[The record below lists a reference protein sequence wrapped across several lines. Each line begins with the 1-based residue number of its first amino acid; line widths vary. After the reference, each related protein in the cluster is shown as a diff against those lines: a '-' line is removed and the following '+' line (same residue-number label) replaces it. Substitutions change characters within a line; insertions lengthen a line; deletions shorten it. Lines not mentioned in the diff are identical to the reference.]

1 MMSLKSNVIKLN
13 LNSSLI
19 KAKIL
24 KNLTLGNLLNFNT
37 KNAYSSSQ
45 SASANRI
52 EFGIFFDIDGVI

>member
-1 MMSLKSNVIKLN
+1 MMFKSNVIKLN
-13 LNSSLI
+13 LNGSLI